1 MTPEQEKEWAE
12 RRQLVQDFAHGAHV
26 WALRNGLHPD
36 KARMEIARAAV
47 LGVTP
52 SDSKAA
58 A

>member
-1 MTPEQEKEWAE
+1 MTPKQEAEWAE
-12 RRQLVQDFAHGAHV
+12 RRQLVQDFARGAHV

-36 KARMEIARAAV
+36 KARLEIARAAV

-52 SDSKAA
+52 ADKAA